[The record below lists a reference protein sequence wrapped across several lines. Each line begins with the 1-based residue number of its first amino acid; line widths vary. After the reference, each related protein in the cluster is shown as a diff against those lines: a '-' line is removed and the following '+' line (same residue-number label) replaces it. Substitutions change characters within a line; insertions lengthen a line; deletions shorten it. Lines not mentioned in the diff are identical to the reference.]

1 MTSLLFIDAKLF
13 KYQAIKFERPL
24 SLPLLYSCHSFVMTR
39 MVRLVVEPSTLP
51 RLLAVVPVLLTITKS
66 FKDSH

>member
-13 KYQAIKFERPL
+13 KYQSIKFERPL
-24 SLPLLYSCHSFVMTR
+24 SLLYSCHSFVMTR